1 MTSRTNT
8 ASKPPLIGLLQK
20 NPIFIIVK
28 TQGQNGSFFHQL
40 QPFIKFHVQFQKPY
54 LFHDRCHSNSL
65 SFCMAVT

>member
-28 TQGQNGSFFHQL
+28 TQGQNGSFF
-40 QPFIKFHVQFQKPY
+40 PSIAAFHKIPCPVPEAIPI
-54 LFHDRCHSNSL
+54 S
-65 SFCMAVT
+65 